1 MSVYQATVDPAERNT
16 SHALMLE
23 LVGRDQVVLDV
34 GCASG
39 YLAEALGKQ
48 GCMVSGI
55 EYDAAEAEKARPF
68 LQQTVVA
75 DLNQVEVGE
84 QFPDVTFDTIVFG
97 DVLEHLLSPETVLT
111 SALSLLKPEGTVV
124 ISIPN
129 VAHGAV
135 RLTLLQGRWDYR
147 PTGLLDRTHIRF
159 FTLETLLAML
169 ANAGLVVTVLR
180 ATVAD
185 PLGTEIAVDGEALP
199 PHAVEWVRSQP
210 HATDYQYILAARRA
224 GVGEAGITPEV
235 QPAIELGPV
244 DDIHALLAREQDE
257 QRQHIENLQ
266 QEILALRR
274 HLLTSRDHAVGTEAQ
289 LGQLRAELAR
299 SRNETAEVRA
309 DAVYAHAELA
319 KSIADAQRAHAIL
332 NRSFTRRLFNRTK
345 QAVAVLVGPRI
356 WANITVPVRRF
367 RGNREDNR

>member
-23 LVGRDQVVLDV
+23 LVGSSRSVLDV

-48 GCMVSGI
+48 GCQVSGV
-55 EYDAAEAEKARPF
+55 EYDAIEAEKARPF
-68 LQQTVVA
+68 LADLVVA
-75 DLNQVEVGE
+75 DLNQVDLGGK
-84 QFPDVTFDTIVFG
+84 FPDVTFDTIVFG
-97 DVLEHLLSPETVLT
+97 DVLEHLLEPASVLN
-111 SALSLLKPEGTVV
+111 SSLSLLKPDGTVV

-169 ANAGLVVTVLR
+169 RTAGLVVTDLR

-185 PLGTEIAVDGEALP
+185 PMGTEIAIDGETLP
-199 PHAVEWVRSQP
+199 PYAVDWVRSQP
-210 HATDYQYILAARRA
+210 RATDYQYILSATRGTAYPA
-224 GVGEAGITPEV
+224 GDEPEV
-235 QPAIELGPV
+235 QPAIALDPV
-244 DDIHALLAREQDE
+244 QDVHAQLAQARDE
-257 QRQHIENLQ
+257 QIQRLEHQR

-274 HLLTSRDHAVGTEAQ
+274 DLLTGRDHAVGTEAQ

-299 SRNETAEVRA
+299 SHRETAEVRA
-309 DAVYAHAELA
+309 DAIYAHAELA
-319 KSIADAQRAHAIL
+319 KSIADAKQAHALL
-332 NRSFTRRLFNRTK
+332 NRSFTRRLFNRSK
-345 QAVAVLVGPRI
+345 RVVATLVGPRI
-356 WANITVPVRRF
+356 WAAATSAVRRS
-367 RGNREDNR
+367 RGSLDDNR